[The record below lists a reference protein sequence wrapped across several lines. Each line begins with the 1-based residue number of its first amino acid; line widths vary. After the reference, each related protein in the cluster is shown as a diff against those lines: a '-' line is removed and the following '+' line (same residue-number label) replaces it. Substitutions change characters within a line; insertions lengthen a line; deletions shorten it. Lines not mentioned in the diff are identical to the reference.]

1 MPIKYNIIEEQKLIL
16 ATGSAIVTAND
27 VISHLDSLATENKY
41 IAPMKKLVD
50 YRTIES
56 IIISPDEAEA
66 IAQRK
71 KELSKKFSNEKCAFI
86 SPGDLTFGTAR
97 VHQALVE
104 NTDINTAVFRNI
116 EEALE
121 WLDVT
126 LDVNH
131 ENDYEEFI

>member
-1 MPIKYNIIEEQKLIL
+1 MCGLKQKLIL
-16 ATGSAIVTAND
+16 ATGFGIVTAKD
-27 VISHLDSLATENKY
+27 VISHLDSLATEKKY

-50 YRTIES
+50 YRNIES
-56 IIISPDEAEA
+56 IIISPEEADIIARRKDE
-66 IAQRK
+66 
-71 KELSKKFSNEKCAFI
+71 LNNKFSNERCAFI

-104 NTDINTAVFRNI
+104 SVDINTAVFRNI

-126 LDVNH
+126 QDVNQ
-131 ENDYEEFI
+131 ENG

>member
-1 MPIKYNIIEEQKLIL
+1 MPIKYEIIEEQKLIL
-16 ATGSAIVTAND
+16 ATGSGIVTADD
-27 VISHLDSLATENKY
+27 VISHLDSLAAENKY

-56 IIISPDEAEA
+56 IIISRDEAEV

-71 KELSKKFSNEKCAFI
+71 KELTNGFSGEKCAFI
-86 SPGDLTFGTAR
+86 SPRDLTFGTAR
-97 VHQALVE
+97 VHQALVDSA
-104 NTDINTAVFRNI
+104 DINTAVFRNI

-126 LDVNH
+126 LDANH
-131 ENDYEEFI
+131 ENS

>member
-1 MPIKYNIIEEQKLIL
+1 MPIKYDILEEQNLIL
-16 ATGSAIVTAND
+16 ATGSGVVTAKD
-27 VISHLDSLATENKY
+27 VISHLDSLATEDKY

-56 IIISPDEAEA
+56 IIISPDEAEI

-71 KELSKKFSNEKCAFI
+71 KELSNKFSNEKCAFI

-104 NTDINTAVFRNI
+104 SVDINTAVFRNI

-121 WLDVT
+121 WLGVT
-126 LDVNH
+126 LDVVQ
-131 ENDYEEFI
+131 ENSQKR